1 MGPERVLCVSA
12 LGPGAVGRRCPHCS
26 HSKGSRPS
34 IGENRFCASGF
45 AEIWRVGGEGGTQS
59 CWFICKKK
67 KQGRTGF
74 RQSSV
79 TEGKASGVS
88 NPTGP

>member
-34 IGENRFCASGF
+34 IGENRFCASGL
-45 AEIWRVGGEGGTQS
+45 AEIWRVGGGEEPNPVGS
-59 CWFICKKK
+59 FAKKK

>member
-1 MGPERVLCVSA
+1 MG
-12 LGPGAVGRRCPHCS
+12 GAVPTARTARGAGLVLGKTDSVPLVWRRSGGWVEGEEPNPV
-26 HSKGSRPS
+26 GS
-34 IGENRFCASGF
+34 F
-45 AEIWRVGGEGGTQS
+45 A
-59 CWFICKKK
+59 KKK